1 MNDRIKQIRRTLDLT
16 QQAFAAKIGTTA
28 NVLTNWETGRRNPS
42 AAAINN
48 ICKTFNVS
56 EEWLRSGAGEMF
68 LKFPEEDETATYIS
82 LLLEDSQNPFADI
95 VINIMKTYAELS
107 PKSQEAL
114 QEFCQKL
121 KKNLNIKKEED

>member
-1 MNDRIKQIRRTLDLT
+1 MNERIKELRKVLKLT
-16 QQAFAAKIGTTA
+16 QQEFAESIKVKRNTVATY
-28 NVLTNWETGRRNPS
+28 EMGRSIPS
-42 AAAINN
+42 DSAIAL
-48 ICKTFNVS
+48 ICKTFNVN
-56 EEWLRSGAGEMF
+56 EEWLRSGAGGMF

-121 KKNLNIKKEED
+121 KKNLSTKKEED